1 MNQRFIPTPEQE
13 KLLITC
19 ASTLDKELDAL
30 PENSSDLDAYY
41 CDRNDLLDA
50 IKTAPNKLTQMIFYS
65 QYLYREHLSMIT
77 NRPFT

>member
-1 MNQRFIPTPEQE
+1 MNKRFIPTPEQE

-19 ASTLDKELDAL
+19 ASALDKELDAL

-41 CDRNDLLDA
+41 CDRNELLDA

>member
-1 MNQRFIPTPEQE
+1 MNQRFIPTPEQQE
-13 KLLITC
+13 LLATC
-19 ASTLDKELDAL
+19 SSELDKELDAL
-30 PENSSDLDAYY
+30 PLESSDLDAYY

-50 IKTAPNKLTQMIFYS
+50 IKTAPTKLTQMLFYS